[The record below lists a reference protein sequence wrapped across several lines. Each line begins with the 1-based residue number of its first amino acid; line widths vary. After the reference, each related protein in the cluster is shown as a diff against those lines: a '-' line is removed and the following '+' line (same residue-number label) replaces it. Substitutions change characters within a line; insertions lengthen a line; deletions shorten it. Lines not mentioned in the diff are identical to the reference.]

1 MSHNDS
7 FFQSVADG
15 SWKTYRQGWFDGAK
29 QKTKSFIAGAK
40 IATSEKLGR
49 VVNCADYDAQITSLE
64 SQITTLTSQLTKFQ
78 ATLEQLKSAKQTC
91 ELTRGRM
98 DELQKKAAEIQ
109 AEMQALKSG
118 NIQQPAAP
126 LPSQSQ

>member
-29 QKTKSFIAGAK
+29 QKAKAAYAGAK
-40 IATSEKLGR
+40 IAASKTLNKVE
-49 VVNCADYDAQITSLE
+49 NCANYDAQITSLE
-64 SQITTLTSQLTKFQ
+64 SQIASLTSQLQQFN

-91 ELTRGRM
+91 ESTRGQM
-98 DELQKKAAEIQ
+98 DDLQRQAAEIQ
-109 AEMQALKSG
+109 AKMQALKPG
-118 NIQQPAAP
+118 AAP
-126 LPSQSQ
+126 PAQISQ